1 MTFGVMIRRH
11 HVKHRLPG
19 RPQGTNNSQ
28 SRVDHVARRV
38 NSASPEVSPPTHHL
52 ITWNS
57 GAISEG
63 ATPFTHPHL
72 CAFPQGPPCSSI
84 LSKFQLSSRLSSNVT
99 SSAKATPTHA
109 KMNTPSSLPLPRAG
123 LVSGV
128 ALFFTTC
135 LHSQVKHSMR
145 CYTLVICWGFPVLST
160 LSQTESALKK
170 RHIE

>member
-109 KMNTPSSLPLPRAG
+109 KMNTPSSQLLPRAG

-128 ALFFTTC
+128 ALFFY
-135 LHSQVKHSMR
+135 H
-145 CYTLVICWGFPVLST
+145 LST
-160 LSQTESALKK
+160 RPSQTLSEVLYPGHLLGIPSTQHTVTDRVGA
-170 RHIE
+170 